1 MKVVRL
7 VLLIT
12 RLKRGVQ
19 MSVVVVSDMIQSE
32 EKAGVKTLLVT
43 LYDYYQQKLSEENDK

>member
-1 MKVVRL
+1 
-7 VLLIT
+7 
-12 RLKRGVQ
+12 

>member
-1 MKVVRL
+1 
-7 VLLIT
+7 
-12 RLKRGVQ
+12 

-32 EKAGVKTLLVT
+32 EKAGVKTSLVT